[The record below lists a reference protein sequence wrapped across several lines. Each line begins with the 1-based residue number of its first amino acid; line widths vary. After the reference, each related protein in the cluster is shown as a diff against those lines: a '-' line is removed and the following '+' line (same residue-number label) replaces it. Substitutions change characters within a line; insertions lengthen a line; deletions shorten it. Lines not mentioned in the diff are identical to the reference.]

1 LSTTPFDFDGKVAV
15 VTGAA
20 QGIGVEISRELAS
33 GGATVV
39 VGDVQEETG
48 RETADRLKDE
58 TGGLVEFHK
67 LDVADSSAVS
77 TTADAV
83 VEAHGRVDVLVNNAG
98 VAESS
103 AALDLDDATWQKI
116 VGINLTGTFLCAREF
131 GRRMVGTGEGGAIVN
146 VSSIAGFK
154 AVRPEQHLAYDVTK
168 AGVAQMA
175 RVLAAEWASHQ
186 IRVNAIAPG
195 YTETQ
200 ILRDVG
206 QSDPGTLESW
216 LDQIPQHRLIQ
227 PPEIA
232 RVVAFLASD
241 SASAITGHVLFAD
254 AGFSVW

>member
-48 RETADRLKDE
+48 RATADRLTDE
-58 TGGLVEFHK
+58 TGGLVEFRK

-77 TTADAV
+77 TTAGAV

-131 GRRMVGTGEGGAIVN
+131 GRRMADAGEGGA
-146 VSSIAGFK
+146 SSTFLPSPAS
-154 AVRPEQHLAYDVTK
+154 RPCVPSST
-168 AGVAQMA
+168 
-175 RVLAAEWASHQ
+175 S
-186 IRVNAIAPG
+186 P
-195 YTETQ
+195 TT
-200 ILRDVG
+200 
-206 QSDPGTLESW
+206 
-216 LDQIPQHRLIQ
+216 
-227 PPEIA
+227 
-232 RVVAFLASD
+232 
-241 SASAITGHVLFAD
+241 
-254 AGFSVW
+254 